1 MISLTSLASA
11 ASPSL
16 SRRRR
21 KPASGVAAAD
31 VGQGGT
37 PAPTRTPVW
46 WTAFLRRVGP
56 PAQRARELF
65 PLTTSGVLVALGS
78 AWAFQ
83 YYGMGRIDLILL
95 VIGAIGLALV
105 ALSVIAVVVGAL
117 ALRPWITQIGES
129 GTRTLECGVWSQ
141 SGVKLPALRW
151 LPFVHIAWRWVSP
164 DARVAIDRTG
174 RWLLERVLPRRRTI
188 VSSVERYIDV
198 TDVFGLAGITLRHRA
213 TGQVTVIPAAGALNR
228 IRVVKGLAG
237 GHDLSHPDG
246 PPTGDR
252 IDLRPYAPGDPVR
265 LVLWK
270 VFARSRRLV
279 VRTPERAISPVQ
291 KTIAYMVAGPDDE
304 ASAGAARSA
313 LEDGSLGEDW
323 VLGADGTDT
332 TTSEVGEALTVLAR
346 SGTAAEPVQGI
357 GLHAFLSGD
366 AASLGSRAIVFVPAS
381 PGVWLA
387 RAAAAARGSTASIE
401 FIIAFDGIDRSAVQS
416 RWKRLVMQS
425 APDDDAGAVPIQELR
440 KVVDALQGTGAGVTL
455 LDRKLGR
462 AYPGNQLGGAT

>member
-1 MISLTSLASA
+1 MILLTSLASA
-11 ASPSL
+11 AATSG

-21 KPASGVAAAD
+21 VPASAAAGGD
-31 VGQGGT
+31 AGQGGT
-37 PAPTRTPVW
+37 PASAKTPAR
-46 WTAFLRRVGP
+46 WTTFLRRVAPGV
-56 PAQRARELF
+56 QRARELF

-83 YYGMGRIDLILL
+83 YFGMGRIDLILL

-105 ALSVIAVVVGAL
+105 GLSVIAVGVGAL
-117 ALRPWITQIGES
+117 AIRPWIAQIQEAGV
-129 GTRTLECGVWSQ
+129 RTLECGVWSQ
-141 SGVKLPALRW
+141 SGVRLPALRW

-164 DARVAIDRTG
+164 DARVTIDREG
-174 RWLLERVLPRRRTI
+174 KWLLERVLPRRRTI
-188 VSSVERYIDV
+188 ADNVERHIDI

-213 TGQVTVIPAAGALNR
+213 AGRVTVIPGAGALNR

-291 KTIAYMVAGPDDE
+291 KTIAYMVAGASDE

-332 TTSEVGEALTVLAR
+332 TTSDVAEALTVLAR
-346 SGTAAEPVQGI
+346 SGAAAEAVQGI
-357 GLHAFLSGD
+357 GLQAFLSGD
-366 AASLGSRAIVFVPAS
+366 ATSVGSRAIVFVPAT
-381 PGVWLA
+381 PGVWLP
-387 RAAAAARGSTASIE
+387 RAAAAAQAAQTSIE
-401 FIIAFDGIDRSAVQS
+401 FVVAFDGINRAAVQA
-416 RWKRLVMQS
+416 RWKRLVMQR
-425 APDDDAGAVPIQELR
+425 AHDDVAGAVPIQELR
-440 KVVDALQGTGAGVTL
+440 KVVDALQATGAGVTL

-462 AYPGNQLGGAT
+462 AYPGNQLGGAA

>member
-1 MISLTSLASA
+1 MA
-11 ASPSL
+11 
-16 SRRRR
+16 
-21 KPASGVAAAD
+21 
-31 VGQGGT
+31 
-37 PAPTRTPVW
+37 
-46 WTAFLRRVGP
+46 P

-65 PLTTSGVLVALGS
+65 PLTTSGMLVALGS
-78 AWAFQ
+78 GWAFQ
-83 YYGMGRIDLILL
+83 HYGMGRIDLILL

-105 ALSVIAVVVGAL
+105 VLSVSAVLVGVL
-117 ALRPWITQIGES
+117 ALRPWVAQIGES

-141 SGVKLPALRW
+141 SGVRLPALRW
-151 LPFVHIAWRWVSP
+151 LPFVHISWRWVSP
-164 DARVAIDRTG
+164 DARVTMDRTG
-174 RWLLERVLPRRRTI
+174 KWILERVLPRRRTI
-188 VSSVERYIDV
+188 VGSVERRIDV
-198 TDVFGLAGITLRHRA
+198 TDVFGLAGVTLRHRS
-213 TGQVTVIPAAGALNR
+213 TGQVTVLPGSGALNR

-291 KTIAYMVAGPDDE
+291 KTIAYMVAGPNDE

-323 VLGADGTDT
+323 VMGADGTPT
-332 TTSEVGEALTVLAR
+332 ISSEVSEALTVLAR
-346 SGTAAEPVQGI
+346 SGTVEEPVQGI

-366 AASLGSRAIVFVPAS
+366 AASVGSRAIVFVPAT

-387 RAAAAARGSTASIE
+387 RAAAAARGSTTDIE
-401 FIIAFDGIDRSAVQS
+401 FVVAFDGIDRTAVQS
-416 RWKRLVMQS
+416 RWKRLVMKG
-425 APDDDAGAVPIQELR
+425 AADEREGAVPIQELR
-440 KVVDALQGTGAGVTL
+440 KVVDALQDTGAGVTL
-455 LDRKLGR
+455 LDRKMGR
-462 AYPGNQLGGAT
+462 AYPGNQLGGAA